1 MLDDLDYPIRMA
13 INQLMLVLYQQG
25 ITEIHTGGLMRLL
38 GVPNE
43 VSQEYDDERIIL
55 DDNFVKD
62 LRINLYINDC
72 TCFQK
77 WGRPLYGNL
86 TSS

>member
-13 INQLMLVLYQQG
+13 INQLMLVLYEQG

-43 VSQEYDDERIIL
+43 VSQEYDNERIFL
-55 DDNFVKD
+55 DDNFVKYVSEFNSP
-62 LRINLYINDC
+62 R
-72 TCFQK
+72 
-77 WGRPLYGNL
+77 
-86 TSS
+86 SSDQSLH

>member
-43 VSQEYDDERIIL
+43 VSQEYDDERILL
-55 DDNFVKD
+55 DDNFVKYV
-62 LRINLYINDC
+62 REFNSP
-72 TCFQK
+72 
-77 WGRPLYGNL
+77 R
-86 TSS
+86 SSDQSLH

>member
-55 DDNFVKD
+55 DDNFVKYVREFGS
-62 LRINLYINDC
+62 LR
-72 TCFQK
+72 
-77 WGRPLYGNL
+77 
-86 TSS
+86 SSDQSLH